1 MEERSGAE
9 RTRHNAHEDHCE
21 WLKRQYEDYHQHMR
35 TQAPNSHG
43 HSASV
48 SLLNAQYETGSGRH
62 EDEYMPVYR
71 SLSTLA
77 ADTDV
82 DPSYAASQEP
92 CRHSLPCAEE
102 DEAVQAAEQ
111 TWLSGMRPPLVRR
124 QRAFERLSI

>member
-1 MEERSGAE
+1 MEDCSGAE
-9 RTRHNAHEDHCE
+9 RTRHNAHEDHVE
-21 WLKRQYEDYHQHMR
+21 WLKRQYENYQKHMQE
-35 TQAPNSHG
+35 QAPNSHG

-48 SLLNAQYETGSGRH
+48 SLLNAQYESGY

-71 SLSTLA
+71 SLGTLA

-82 DPSYAASQEP
+82 DPSYAASEEPP

>member
-9 RTRHNAHEDHCE
+9 RTRHNAHEDHIE
-21 WLKRQYEDYHQHMR
+21 WLKRQYEDYQKHMQE
-35 TQAPNSHG
+35 QAPISHG
-43 HSASV
+43 HTASV
-48 SLLNAQYETGSGRH
+48 SLLNAQYETGSGRD
-62 EDEYMPVYR
+62 EEEYMPIYR

-82 DPSYAASQEP
+82 DPSYAAP
-92 CRHSLPCAEE
+92 CHCSLPSAEE

-111 TWLSGMRPPLVRR
+111 AWLSGMRPPLVRR